1 MASKGLKGY
10 EKAAIVLMSMDE
22 ESVSGLLKGLHDDE
36 LEALAAAF
44 SRLQKVPKEQV
55 NEVMSDFNK
64 QVSAADDFVYSDEE
78 FLKKAMEKAVGP
90 QKAREIIGR
99 SLESFTGIES
109 LRRLDAKTIA
119 NFLKKEHPQ
128 TLALIL
134 SNIDPE
140 QASQVVPLLPE
151 EYQTEIILRIASL
164 EGVPPAVL
172 KEVEE
177 VIKNNFQDATI
188 SRERAAGGMEAVAN
202 ILNLVDKN
210 SEGRIMGALD
220 EKDPDLAE
228 AIRKLMFVFDD
239 LAKVDDKSIQT
250 LLKEISTDELAIAPK
265 SVGEEVKQASFRNM
279 SERAAQIMQEDME
292 AKGPVRLSEVERAQ
306 QEIIKIAR
314 NLEAEGKIILGK
326 GGEEIAY

>member
-22 ESVSGLLKGLHDDE
+22 AAVSDMLKGLHDDE
-36 LEALAAAF
+36 LEALATAF
-44 SRLQKVPKEQV
+44 SRLQKVPREQV
-55 NEVMSDFNK
+55 EEVMSDFNK
-64 QVSAADDFVYSDEE
+64 QVSASDDYLYGDEE

-90 QKAREIIGR
+90 QKAREIMGR

-119 NFLKKEHPQ
+119 NFLKGEHPQ

-134 SNIDPE
+134 SNIDSE

-151 EYQTEIILRIASL
+151 EYQAEIILRMASMD
-164 EGVPPAVL
+164 GVPPAVL
-172 KEVEE
+172 REVEE
-177 VIKNNFQDATI
+177 VIRNNFQDAAV
-188 SRERAAGGMEAVAN
+188 SRDRAAGGLEAVVN
-202 ILNLVDKN
+202 ILNLVDKG
-210 SEGRIMGALD
+210 SEERIMGEVD
-220 EKDPDLAE
+220 SKDPDLAD

-250 LLKEISTDELAIAPK
+250 LLKEISTDELAIALK
-265 SVGEEVKQASFRNM
+265 SVSEDVKQAFFRNM

-306 QEIIKIAR
+306 QEIIKTAR

>member
-22 ESVSGLLKGLHDDE
+22 AAVSDMLKGLHDDE
-36 LEALAAAF
+36 LEALATEF
-44 SRLQKVPKEQV
+44 SRLQKVPREQV
-55 NEVMSDFNK
+55 EEVMSDFNK
-64 QVSAADDFVYSDEE
+64 QVSASDDYLYGDEE

-90 QKAREIIGR
+90 QKAREIMGR

-119 NFLKKEHPQ
+119 NFLKGEHPQ

-134 SNIDPE
+134 SNIDSE

-151 EYQTEIILRIASL
+151 EYQAEIILRMASMD
-164 EGVPPAVL
+164 GVPPAVL
-172 KEVEE
+172 REVEE
-177 VIKNNFQDATI
+177 VIRNNFQDAAV
-188 SRERAAGGMEAVAN
+188 SRDRAAGGLEAVVN
-202 ILNLVDKN
+202 ILNLVDKG
-210 SEGRIMGALD
+210 SEERIMGEVD
-220 EKDPDLAE
+220 SKDPDLAD

-250 LLKEISTDELAIAPK
+250 LLKEISTDELAIALK
-265 SVGEEVKQASFRNM
+265 SVSEDVKQAFFRNM

-306 QEIIKIAR
+306 QEIIKTAR

>member
-22 ESVSGLLKGLHDDE
+22 AAVSDMLKGLHDDE
-36 LEALAAAF
+36 LEALATAF

-55 NEVMSDFNK
+55 EEVMSDFNK
-64 QVSAADDFVYSDEE
+64 QVSTSDEYVYGDEE

-119 NFLKKEHPQ
+119 NFLKGEHPQ

-151 EYQTEIILRIASL
+151 EYQAEIILRMASMD
-164 EGVPPAVL
+164 GVPPAVL

-177 VIKNNFQDATI
+177 VIRNNFQDAAI
-188 SRERAAGGMEAVAN
+188 SRDRAAGGLEAVAN
-202 ILNLVDKN
+202 ILNLVDKG
-210 SEGRIMGALD
+210 SEERIMGAVD
-220 EKDPDLAE
+220 SKDPDLAE
-228 AIRKLMFVFDD
+228 AIRKLMFVFED
-239 LAKVDDKSIQT
+239 LARVDDKSIQT
-250 LLKEISTDELAIAPK
+250 LLKEISTDELAVALK
-265 SVGEEVKQASFRNM
+265 SVSEEVKQAFFRNM

-306 QEIIKIAR
+306 QEIIKVAR

>member
-250 LLKEISTDELAIAPK
+250 LLKEISTDELAIALK
-265 SVGEEVKQASFRNM
+265 SVGEEVKQTFFRNM

-306 QEIIKIAR
+306 QEIIKVAR

>member
-250 LLKEISTDELAIAPK
+250 LLKEISTDELAIALK
-265 SVGEEVKQASFRNM
+265 SVGEEVKQAFFRNM

>member
-228 AIRKLMFVFDD
+228 AIRKLMFVFED

-250 LLKEISTDELAIAPK
+250 LLKEISTDELAIALK
-265 SVGEEVKQASFRNM
+265 SVGEEVKQAFFRNM